1 METIRVAAIGCGGF
15 QTYRLSNLFKV
26 PNVEVCALVDPV
38 PTQIDKIRAA
48 YPERLKDAVAFPDH
62 QTMLKEAKPDAVMI
76 ATPHTTHCDQ
86 VLDSLAAG
94 VHTCCEKPLVTS
106 IDDAHR
112 VIAARDKA
120 RKVGMVS
127 YQRHYQA
134 EFRWIKER
142 LASGKSGPIQFVQV
156 LQGQPWLR
164 LCAGTWRH
172 EKALSG
178 GGQLNDS
185 GSHVIDIV
193 LWVTGLKAETVSANI
208 ENFHCEVDINSAV
221 NIRFQGGALGSFNVV
236 GNGYGFYEDITIFC
250 EEEVFYMR
258 EGKLSVCDRG
268 EHRFK
273 AEHISGGS
281 TPDQNFID
289 AIRGTAV
296 CESPFECG
304 LEVIRLTEAAWQ
316 SAEKGG
322 IPVSPR

>member
-1 METIRVAAIGCGGF
+1 MDTVRVAAIGCGGF
-15 QTYRLSNLFKV
+15 QRYRLGNLLKV
-26 PNVEVCALVDPV
+26 PNVEVVALVDPV
-38 PTQIDKIRAA
+38 PEQLDRIKAA
-48 YPERLKDAVAFPDH
+48 HPAVANARLFDYH
-62 QTMLKEAKPDAVMI
+62 HNMFKEMKPDAVMI
-76 ATPHTTHCDQ
+76 ATPHTLHCQQ
-86 VLDSLAAG
+86 VIDCLEQG

-106 IDDAHR
+106 IDDAHK

-120 RKVGMVS
+120 GKVGMVS

-142 LASGKSGPIQFVQV
+142 LASGVSGPIQFIQV

-164 LCAGTWRH
+164 LCKGTWRH

-185 GSHVIDIV
+185 GSHVIDIM
-193 LWVTGLKAETVSANI
+193 LWVTGLRAESVSANI
-208 ENFHCEVDINSAV
+208 ENFDCEVDINSTV
-221 NIRFQGGALGSFNVV
+221 NIRFTNGAMGSVNII

-250 EEEVFYMR
+250 EEEVYYMR
-258 EGKLSVCDRG
+258 EGKLTVVDRG
-268 EHRFK
+268 ENRWK
-273 AEHISGGS
+273 AEQISGGS

-289 AIRGTAV
+289 AIRGTAE

-316 SAEKGG
+316 SAEQGG
-322 IPVSPR
+322 VQVRPK